1 MKYLTALIISLLLIG
16 CNQKN
21 YEFGELRVGVSYQ
34 SITPKPGSFIAGD
47 KINRRFTSVHDS
59 LYVKAM
65 VLSDSKNTM
74 AFLVF
79 DCIGML
85 HPTLVEIRKEISSR
99 IPTSEL
105 DPAHIVMASTHTH
118 SGPDVVGIWGPDQL
132 TSGVDSEYME
142 QIIQKSADAI
152 YTALQ
157 NKQRAKAVY
166 AETQFG
172 EDWVFNI
179 SDSLNLDRSLTILQ
193 FVDHQGK
200 SIATLNNFAC
210 HPTIMDGISSAVSA
224 DYLSSMYTVLDEKIG
239 GVNFFLQG
247 AIGGWVQPEYETKSF
262 ENVNKRG
269 MELGRKI
276 ITALNDPIK
285 LNSDSIQFKSKI
297 FNLPVS
303 NPNFQQLAKIGVIN
317 RAITDSV
324 STEIAWFSIGNA
336 QFVTHPGETTPTH
349 SLQSKRLM
357 NKQGP
362 KFVIGLGMDALGYIL
377 TPEFYEEN
385 PKVKHSEYLTGMS
398 IDEEAGTLLIDN
410 INSLANKD

>member
-1 MKYLTALIISLLLIG
+1 MKHLTALFISLLLIG

-34 SITPKPGSFIAGD
+34 SITPKLGSFIAGD

-85 HPTLVEIRKEISSR
+85 YPTLVEIRKEISSR

-105 DPAHIVMASTHTH
+105 DPAHIVMTSTHTH

-152 YTALQ
+152 YTAWQ

-317 RAITDSV
+317 RAMTDSV

-349 SLQSKRLM
+349 SLESKRLM
-357 NKQGP
+357 TNQGP

-398 IDEEAGTLLIDN
+398 IDEEAGPLLIEK
-410 INSLANKD
+410 IRSLANKN